1 MQAGIA
7 RIERLKGYRISA
19 PFEVE
24 ANAENRHIRLFGQR
38 HAVTHAEQNGRTP
51 AGVRED
57 GGSTRR
63 VRLHRKR
70 DRAVEA
76 GQGRVT
82 ASASV
87 KTPGSRLNAGAARR
101 RS

>member
-51 AGVRED
+51 AGVR
-57 GGSTRR
+57 G
-63 VRLHRKR
+63 
-70 DRAVEA
+70 
-76 GQGRVT
+76 
-82 ASASV
+82 
-87 KTPGSRLNAGAARR
+87 
-101 RS
+101 